1 MMEYTVYKLNQAE
14 VALTELRR
22 ILPLPGKCCAIAALL
37 CLALLSG
44 CAISPRR
51 TLGGGGGG
59 TGGGGGGTATGG
71 KLYVTSGNSIVRFDS
86 ALSALGNIAPGGTII
101 GPATTLSLPQALQI
115 DPITDRLYV
124 ANQGANSIVIFPAAS
139 TANANAAP
147 IAIIAGSNTG
157 LSLPIGIALDNTRDI
172 LYVANGT
179 SILVFGNVSTMVGNV
194 NTAPAQSFITGL
206 TIKGIAV
213 DDTNNI
219 LYVADAVDNQVAI
232 YQSANAQSGV
242 GFANG
247 TIVGADTTLN
257 QPSGIA
263 IDSAG
268 RLIVSSPG
276 GPNITAFPNP
286 TIANGDVLPAAV
298 IIGSNTGLSSPL
310 QIATTSS
317 ITNGALFVA
326 DNQANVVQIYA
337 PISTVTGTV
346 NLAPVRQ
353 LSGALTTLNHPI
365 GIALDSS
372 R

>member
-1 MMEYTVYKLNQAE
+1 M
-14 VALTELRR
+14 TELRR
-22 ILPLPGKCCAIAALL
+22 IFPLSGKCCAIAALL
-37 CLALLSG
+37 FLTLLNG
-44 CAISPRR
+44 CVISPRR
-51 TLGGGGGG
+51 TLGGGGTGG

-86 ALSALGNIAPGGTII
+86 ALSAGGNIAPGGTII
-101 GPATTLSLPQALQI
+101 GSATTLSLPQALQI

-139 TANANAAP
+139 TATANVTP
-147 IAIIAGSNTG
+147 IAVIAGNNTG
-157 LSLPIGIALDNTRDI
+157 LSLPVGIALDNTRDI

-179 SILVFGNVSTMVGNV
+179 NILVFANVSTMVGTV

-213 DDTNNI
+213 DDTNNV
-219 LYVADAVDNQVAI
+219 LYVADAIDNQVAI

-257 QPSGIA
+257 QPSGVA

-298 IIGSNTGLSSPL
+298 ITGGNTLLSSPL

-346 NLAPVRQ
+346 NLAPIRQ
-353 LSGALTTLNHPI
+353 LSGATTTLSHPI
-365 GIALDSS
+365 GIALDST